1 MIRQIIDKFNEGG
14 PFFTYTIFIILI
26 VVLALFISAFLQKK
40 DYNKTIS
47 LMSHFAW
54 FAVAWGFLGRTF
66 GLIMAFDN
74 VSAAGE
80 LTPSLLASGLK
91 MALLDPLFGIF
102 VFILARAGIIIL
114 TWIQKNEDI
123 KM

>member
-1 MIRQIIDKFNEGG
+1 MIRQIIEKFDQGG
-14 PFFTYTIFIILI
+14 PFYSYTIFIIFI

-54 FAVAWGFLGRTF
+54 FAVAWGFLGRTI
-66 GLIMAFDN
+66 GLIIAFDN
-74 VSAAGE
+74 VSAHGD
-80 LTPSLLASGLK
+80 LTPSLLADGLK

-102 VFILARAGIIIL
+102 VFIVARAGIIIL
-114 TWIQKNEDI
+114 RWLQKDEEI
-123 KM
+123 A

>member
-1 MIRQIIDKFNEGG
+1 MRDVISKFSDGG

-26 VVLALFISAFLQKK
+26 IVIALFISAFLRKK

-47 LMSHFAW
+47 LMSSFAW

-74 VSAAGE
+74 VSAHGE
-80 LTPSLLASGLK
+80 LTLSLLAEGLK
-91 MALLDPLFGIF
+91 MALLDPLFGIM
-102 VFILARAGIIIL
+102 VFLVARAGIIIL
-114 TWIQKNEDI
+114 TWIQKDKEI
-123 KM
+123 SI